1 MLYPA
6 QSAAAGHTQA
16 MFVYG
21 LMLPRESR
29 ACEVAPSMQRAAEAG
44 LKSPRLAYV
53 DTALSGRWLDCSVVL
68 DANLMAAFVDAAA
81 DRGSACYE
89 NMLLG
94 ALLRELTSL
103 TSP

>member
-1 MLYPA
+1 MVYQA

-21 LMLPRESR
+21 LMLSRESR
-29 ACEVAPSMQRAAEAG
+29 VCEAAPWMRRAAEAG

-53 DTALSGRWLDCSVVL
+53 DNASSGRWSDFGVVL
-68 DANLMAAFVDAAA
+68 DADLMAGFLDASA
-81 DRGSACYE
+81 DRVSGYYE

-103 TSP
+103 KSP

>member
-29 ACEVAPSMQRAAEAG
+29 ACEVAPSMRRATEAG
-44 LKSPRLAYV
+44 LKSPRLGYA
-53 DTALSGRWLDCSVVL
+53 DNTLSGRWFDCSVML
-68 DANLMAAFVDAAA
+68 DADLMAAFVGAAA
-81 DRGSACYE
+81 DRVSAYYD

-94 ALLRELTSL
+94 ALPRELTSL

>member
-1 MLYPA
+1 MYPA
-6 QSAAAGHTQA
+6 QSATAGHTQA

-29 ACEVAPSMQRAAEAG
+29 ACEAAPSMRRAAEAG
-44 LKSPRLAYV
+44 LNSPRLAYV
-53 DTALSGRWLDCSVVL
+53 DNALSGRWSDCGVVL
-68 DANLMAAFVDAAA
+68 DADLMAAFVDAAA
-81 DRGSACYE
+81 DRVSAYYE
-89 NMLLG
+89 NMLLR